1 MRGRPRYSHL
11 LKPRPEIGIP
21 RGMAAPVNILHL
33 HSSFDLGG
41 KEARAVRLMNAF
53 GDRAKHTIVSGV
65 PDALSARESIAK
77 GIRYEIAQNPPPL
90 TGKPSVKRY
99 EAIAQ
104 YMRRFDLVLTY
115 NWGAIDG
122 VMARRA
128 FSKGAPPIV
137 HHEDGFNADEAGG
150 LKIERNIYRRLAL
163 GAAHALAVPS
173 EVLEGIAL
181 NTWKQPRARVHRI
194 VNGIGTA
201 YYAQKPEPKAIPG
214 FMPNAKEVVIGALAG
229 LREVKDLTALVRAV
243 GGVSGR
249 VRLVIVGEGPE
260 RANIVQAAAAM
271 GMADKLV
278 LPGFLDR
285 PYRYIGHFDMLAVS
299 SRSEQFPISVVEAM
313 AAGLP
318 IASYPVG
325 DITRMVSAENLPF
338 VTEIANEV
346 RLRDALQALVADPA
360 LRASVGAANQAKARA
375 EFDEAVMIA
384 RYRALYEDAL
394 GRPGALGDY

>member
-1 MRGRPRYSHL
+1 
-11 LKPRPEIGIP
+11 
-21 RGMAAPVNILHL
+21 MAAPIKILHL
-33 HSSFDLGG
+33 HSSFSLGG

-53 GDRAKHTIVSGV
+53 GDRARHTIVSGV
-65 PDALSARESIAK
+65 ADALGARDAIAK
-77 GIRYEIAQNPPPL
+77 GIAYEIAQTPPPL

-122 VMARRA
+122 VMARRV
-128 FSKGAPPIV
+128 FSKGAPPLV

-150 LKIERNIYRRLAL
+150 LKIERNMYRRLAL
-163 GAAHALAVPS
+163 GAAHGLAVPS
-173 EVLEGIAL
+173 EVLEDIAL
-181 NTWKQPRARVHRI
+181 RTWKQPRERVHRI

-214 FMPNAKEVVIGALAG
+214 FVPNAKQVVIGALAG

-249 VRLVIVGEGPE
+249 IKLVIVGEGPE
-260 RANIVQAAAAM
+260 RANILQAAAAM
-271 GMADKLV
+271 GMADVLV

-285 PYRYIGHFDMLAVS
+285 PYRYIGHFDILAVS
-299 SRSEQFPISVVEAM
+299 SRSEQFPIAVVEAM

-325 DITRMVSAENLPF
+325 DVAKMVVPENLPF
-338 VTEIANEV
+338 ITEAPSEV

-375 EFDEAVMIA
+375 EFDEALMIG
-384 RYRALYEDAL
+384 RYRTLYEEAI
-394 GRPGALGDY
+394 GRPGALT